1 MSTAKNRPFRKLGVV
16 GSGNM
21 GSGIAQKMAAEGFD
35 VVLLDLDYRQVDRG
49 LRIVRQTLEQGV
61 ERGLFGPEQA
71 EAVRGRIEGTTD
83 WGRLADAD
91 LVVEAV
97 FEDRAVK
104 RDVFSRLDDLCGPGT
119 LLATN
124 TSSLSVTDLAAA
136 TRHPERVLGLHY
148 FYHPAK
154 NRLVEVVPGD
164 ATAPEIT
171 RRAWGLQEQMGK
183 TPIASLDRPGFVVNR
198 YFVPWANEAVRLLE
212 EGEADIPTI
221 EQAAKDAFGVGMGP
235 FELMN
240 VTGVPIALHAATTLG
255 EAFGPFYSPSE
266 LLRRQVESGGKWIL
280 DGEPDPSGYETVI
293 DRMRAVTFFVAASLV
308 GEGVG
313 TVEDTDIGAR
323 VGLRWPRGPFEM
335 MNAHG
340 VERVPGLVESVA
352 EKWGLSIPKILEKHA
367 RSVKPFYFRLVRSVT
382 RDGIATLTIN
392 RPHAMNA
399 LNESLVAQLHDAFRQ
414 AVSDP
419 EVRGIVIAGAGKAF
433 VAGADT
439 RFFVEKMDQGDLEG
453 IVEFTRAGQAL
464 LDDVDG
470 SPKPVVARLAGVA
483 LGGGLELALAC
494 DAVVA
499 TPSSAMA
506 FPETG
511 LGIYPGLG
519 GTQRTRRKIGIG
531 LTKWLVFT
539 GEMLPAGDAAAIGLV
554 DRVVDPHELDDAI
567 EEAVEAGTEMP
578 PDRPALPE
586 RFVILEEFF
595 RDHTADDLREGLADT
610 RGDEILTRAMKRVG
624 TKAPIALQV
633 AETLITDGA
642 DRPLEEGLQL
652 ELDHVVEIFRT
663 RDAYEGFS
671 SYGRK
676 KPVFEGR

>member
-419 EVRGIVIAGAGKAF
+419 EVRGIVIAGSPARGRRCSTTATAPPNRWWLASQEGRWEG
-433 VAGADT
+433 VSSWHWPATPLWPPRAPRWPSPRRAWEST
-439 RFFVEKMDQGDLEG
+439 RGSAEPSGPAEKS
-453 IVEFTRAGQAL
+453 AS
-464 LDDVDG
+464 G
-470 SPKPVVARLAGVA
+470 SPSGWSSRERCSRPGTRPPSASSTAWSILTSSTTRSRKRSRPEPKCLRIVPPCPNASSSSRSSFGTIPPTTSARAWPTLAG
-483 LGGGLELALAC
+483 
-494 DAVVA
+494 
-499 TPSSAMA
+499 
-506 FPETG
+506 
-511 LGIYPGLG
+511 
-519 GTQRTRRKIGIG
+519 TR
-531 LTKWLVFT
+531 
-539 GEMLPAGDAAAIGLV
+539 
-554 DRVVDPHELDDAI
+554 
-567 EEAVEAGTEMP
+567 
-578 PDRPALPE
+578 
-586 RFVILEEFF
+586 
-595 RDHTADDLREGLADT
+595 
-610 RGDEILTRAMKRVG
+610 
-624 TKAPIALQV
+624 
-633 AETLITDGA
+633 
-642 DRPLEEGLQL
+642 
-652 ELDHVVEIFRT
+652 
-663 RDAYEGFS
+663 S
-671 SYGRK
+671 
-676 KPVFEGR
+676 